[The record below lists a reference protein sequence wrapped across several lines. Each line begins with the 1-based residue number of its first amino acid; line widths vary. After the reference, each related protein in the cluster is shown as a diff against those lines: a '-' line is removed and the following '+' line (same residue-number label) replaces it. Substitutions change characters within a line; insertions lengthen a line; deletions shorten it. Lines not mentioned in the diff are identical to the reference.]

1 MIQDAFVRL
10 RAKQLYW
17 QGYPPAEIARLMG
30 ISQNTIYSWKKRDE
44 WDETPPVARVTQ
56 SIDARLVQLTGKP
69 DKTGGDFKEI
79 DLLARQ
85 LKKLSD
91 GQPTDVNG
99 TKKPRK
105 RKLKN
110 HFTEEQII
118 ALREKIMG
126 SLAGHQR
133 TWYDALRELEDEKE
147 RRHRMILKSRQIG
160 ATWYFAQEALLR
172 ALRNDVK
179 RDYQRNQIFLSA
191 SRRQALQFKQ
201 IIQKVAHEVDVELK
215 GGDKIILSNGA
226 ELHFLGTS
234 AATAQSYTGNLY
246 FDEFFWVSNFASLRK
261 VAGAMATLKG
271 LTCTYFS
278 TPSSETHE
286 AYPFWTGDRWNG
298 RKAKGQRQMFDV
310 SWKTLKSGLLCPDKI
325 WRQIVTLKDVVEQG
339 WEHTD
344 FEEIQDE
351 NSEDEFRNLYMCE
364 FVRDGESA
372 FSLNSLIGCGVDG
385 YDDWPDWKPFAPR
398 PVGNRP
404 VWVGYDANGSTGNG
418 DSGALCVVVPP
429 AVSGGKLRTI
439 ETRQVQGLEFEE
451 QARVIEDITLKYSVQ
466 HIGIDVTGG
475 NGDAVYQ
482 IVKKFFPAAVPYNF
496 TMASKRALVMK
507 MLQVIRAGR
516 WEYDR
521 SERALVTAFNAVR
534 KIKTQGGFI
543 TYDTDRSRGVSHGD
557 LAWANM
563 LAVINE
569 PLGDED
575 GAVRSFV
582 MEF

>member
-1 MIQDAFVRL
+1 MIQDTFVRL

-79 DLLARQ
+79 DLLTRQ

-91 GQPTDVNG
+91 GQPGDANG

-110 HFTEEQII
+110 HFTEEQIT
-118 ALREKIMG
+118 ALREKVMG
-126 SLAGHQR
+126 SLAVHQR
-133 TWYDALRELEDEKE
+133 DWYDALAVCEAADCRN
-147 RRHRMILKSRQIG
+147 RMILKSRQIG

-172 ALRNDVK
+172 ALRDTVEYP
-179 RDYQRNQIFLSA
+179 YQRNQIFLSA
-191 SRRQALQFKQ
+191 SRRQAYQFKGV
-201 IIQKVAHEVDVELK
+201 IQRLAEEVGVELK
-215 GGDKIILSNGA
+215 GGDKIVLSNGA

-234 AATAQSYTGNLY
+234 AASAQSYTGHLY
-246 FDEFFWVSNFASLRK
+246 FDEFFWVANFIKLRK
-261 VAGAMATLKG
+261 VAAAMATLTG
-271 LTCTYFS
+271 LTRTYFS

-286 AYPFWTGDRWNG
+286 AYQFWTGDRWNE
-298 RKAKGQRQMFDV
+298 KRQKSKRQEFDV
-310 SWKTLKSGLLCPDKI
+310 SWKALNSGLLCPDKT
-325 WRQIVTLKDVVEQG
+325 WRQIVTIQDVIDKG
-339 WEHTD
+339 WKLTRLD
-344 FEEIQDE
+344 EIQDE

-429 AVSGGKLRTI
+429 AVPGGRFRTI
-439 ETRQVQGLEFEE
+439 ETIQVRGLEFEE
-451 QARVIEDITLKYSVQ
+451 QARVIEDITLKYNVQ
-466 HIGIDVTGG
+466 HVGIDVTGG
-475 NGDAVYQ
+475 NGDGVYQ

-496 TMASKRALVMK
+496 TLASKRALVMK

-521 SERALVTAFNAVR
+521 GERELVTAFNAIR
-534 KIKTQGGFI
+534 KTKTQAGFI

-569 PLGDED
+569 PLGDDD
-575 GAVRSFV
+575 GAVKSLV

>member
-1 MIQDAFVRL
+1 MIQDTFVRL

-79 DLLARQ
+79 DLLTRQ

-91 GQPTDVNG
+91 GQPVDANG

-110 HFTEEQII
+110 HFTEEQIT
-118 ALREKIMG
+118 ALREKVMS
-126 SLAGHQR
+126 SLAVHQR
-133 TWYDALRELEDEKE
+133 DWYDALAVCEAADCRN
-147 RRHRMILKSRQIG
+147 RMILKSRQIG

-172 ALRNDVK
+172 ALRDTVEYP
-179 RDYQRNQIFLSA
+179 YQRNQIFLSA
-191 SRRQALQFKQ
+191 SRRQAYQFKGV
-201 IIQKVAHEVDVELK
+201 IQRLAEEVGVELK
-215 GGDKIILSNGA
+215 GGDKIVLSNGA

-234 AATAQSYTGNLY
+234 AASAQSYTGHLY
-246 FDEFFWVSNFASLRK
+246 FDEFFWVANFIKLRK
-261 VAGAMATLKG
+261 VAAAMATLTG
-271 LTCTYFS
+271 LTRTYFS

-286 AYPFWTGDRWNG
+286 AYQFWTGDRWNE
-298 RKAKGQRQMFDV
+298 KRQKSKRQEFDV
-310 SWKTLKSGLLCPDKI
+310 SWKALNSGLLCPDKT
-325 WRQIVTLKDVVEQG
+325 WRQIVTIQDVIDKG
-339 WEHTD
+339 WKLTRLD
-344 FEEIQDE
+344 EIQDE

-429 AVSGGKLRTI
+429 AVPGGRFRTI
-439 ETRQVQGLEFEE
+439 ETIQVRGLEFEE
-451 QARVIEDITLKYSVQ
+451 QARVIEDITLKYNVQ
-466 HIGIDVTGG
+466 HVGIDVTGG
-475 NGDAVYQ
+475 NGDGVYQ

-496 TMASKRALVMK
+496 TLASKRALVMK

-521 SERALVTAFNAVR
+521 GERELVTAFNAIR
-534 KIKTQGGFI
+534 KTKTQAGFI

-569 PLGDED
+569 PLGDDD
-575 GAVRSFV
+575 GAVKSLV

>member
-1 MIQDAFVRL
+1 MIQDTFTRL

-79 DLLARQ
+79 DLLTRQ

-91 GQPTDVNG
+91 GQTCEAADG
-99 TKKPRK
+99 KKTRK

-110 HFTEEQII
+110 HFTDEQIT
-118 ALREKIMG
+118 ALREKVMG
-126 SLAGHQR
+126 SLAAHQR
-133 TWYDALRELEDEKE
+133 DWYDALAICEAADCRN
-147 RRHRMILKSRQIG
+147 RMILKSRQIG

-172 ALRNDVK
+172 ALRDTVEHP
-179 RDYQRNQIFLSA
+179 YQRNQIFLSA
-191 SRRQALQFKQ
+191 SRRQAYQFKGV
-201 IIQKVAHEVDVELK
+201 IQKLAEEVGVELK
-215 GGDKIILSNGA
+215 GGDKIVLSNGA

-234 AATAQSYTGNLY
+234 AASAQSYTGHLY
-246 FDEFFWVSNFASLRK
+246 FDEFFWVANFIKLRK
-261 VAGAMATLKG
+261 VAAAMATLTG
-271 LTCTYFS
+271 LTRTYFS

-286 AYPFWTGDRWNG
+286 AYQFWTGDRWNEK
-298 RKAKGQRQMFDV
+298 RAKSQRQSFDV
-310 SWKTLKSGLLCPDKI
+310 TWKTLNSGLLCPDKT
-325 WRQIVTLKDVVEQG
+325 WRQIVTIQDVIDKG
-339 WEHTD
+339 WKLTRLD
-344 FEEIQDE
+344 EIQDE

-372 FSLNSLIGCGVDG
+372 FSLNLLIGCGVDG

-429 AVSGGKLRTI
+429 AVPGGRFRTI

-451 QARVIEDITLKYSVQ
+451 QARVIEDITLKYNVQ

-521 SERALVTAFNAVR
+521 GERELVTAFNAVR

-563 LAVINE
+563 LAIINE

-575 GAVRSFV
+575 GAVKGLV

>member
-1 MIQDAFVRL
+1 MIQDTFVRL

-79 DLLARQ
+79 DLLTRQ

-91 GQPTDVNG
+91 GQPVDANG

-118 ALREKIMG
+118 ALREKVMG
-126 SLAGHQR
+126 SLAVHQR
-133 TWYDALRELEDEKE
+133 DWYDALAVCEAADCRN
-147 RRHRMILKSRQIG
+147 RMILKSRQIG

-172 ALRNDVK
+172 ALRDTVEYP
-179 RDYQRNQIFLSA
+179 YQRNQIFLSA
-191 SRRQALQFKQ
+191 SRRQAHQFKGV
-201 IIQKVAHEVDVELK
+201 IQRLAEEVGVELK
-215 GGDKIILSNGA
+215 GGDKIVLSNGA
-226 ELHFLGTS
+226 EMHFLGTS
-234 AATAQSYTGNLY
+234 AASAQSYTGHLY
-246 FDEFFWVSNFASLRK
+246 FDEFFWVANFIKLRK
-261 VAGAMATLKG
+261 VAAAMATLTG
-271 LTCTYFS
+271 LTRTYFS

-286 AYPFWTGDRWNG
+286 AYQFWTGDRWNEK
-298 RKAKGQRQMFDV
+298 RAKSQRQSFDV
-310 SWKTLKSGLLCPDKI
+310 TWKTLNSGLLCPDKT
-325 WRQIVTLKDVVEQG
+325 WRQIVTIQDVIDKG
-339 WEHTD
+339 WKLTRLD
-344 FEEIQDE
+344 EIQDE

-429 AVSGGKLRTI
+429 AVPGGRFRTI
-439 ETRQVQGLEFEE
+439 ETIQVRGLEFEE
-451 QARVIEDITLKYSVQ
+451 QARVIEDITLKYNVQ
-466 HIGIDVTGG
+466 HVGIDVTGG
-475 NGDAVYQ
+475 NGDGVYQ

-496 TMASKRALVMK
+496 TLASKRALVMK

-521 SERALVTAFNAVR
+521 SERELVTAFNAIR
-534 KIKTQGGFI
+534 KTKTQGGFI

-569 PLGDED
+569 PLGDDD
-575 GAVRSFV
+575 GAVKSLV

>member
-1 MIQDAFVRL
+1 MIQDTFVRL

-79 DLLARQ
+79 DLLTRQ

-91 GQPTDVNG
+91 GQPGDANG

-110 HFTEEQII
+110 HFTEEQIT
-118 ALREKIMG
+118 ALREKVMG
-126 SLAGHQR
+126 SLAVHQR
-133 TWYDALRELEDEKE
+133 DWYDALAVCEAADCRN
-147 RRHRMILKSRQIG
+147 RMILKSRQIG

-172 ALRNDVK
+172 ALRDAVEYP
-179 RDYQRNQIFLSA
+179 YQRNQIFLSA
-191 SRRQALQFKQ
+191 SRRQAYQFKGV
-201 IIQKVAHEVDVELK
+201 IQRLAEEVGVELK
-215 GGDKIILSNGA
+215 GGDKIVLSNGA

-234 AATAQSYTGNLY
+234 AASAQSYTGHLY
-246 FDEFFWVSNFASLRK
+246 FDEFFWVANFIKLRK
-261 VAGAMATLKG
+261 VAAAMATLTG
-271 LTCTYFS
+271 LTRTYFS

-286 AYPFWTGDRWNG
+286 AYQFWTGDRWNEK
-298 RKAKGQRQMFDV
+298 RAKSQRQSFDV
-310 SWKTLKSGLLCPDKI
+310 TWKTLNSGLLCPDKT
-325 WRQIVTLKDVVEQG
+325 WRQIVTIQDVIDKG
-339 WEHTD
+339 WKLTRLD
-344 FEEIQDE
+344 EIQDE

-385 YDDWPDWKPFAPR
+385 YDDWSDWKPFAPR

-429 AVSGGKLRTI
+429 AVPGGRFRTI
-439 ETRQVQGLEFEE
+439 ETIQVRGLEFEE
-451 QARVIEDITLKYSVQ
+451 QARVIEDITLKYNVQ
-466 HIGIDVTGG
+466 HVGIDVTGG
-475 NGDAVYQ
+475 NGDGVYQ

-496 TMASKRALVMK
+496 TLASKRALVMK

-521 SERALVTAFNAVR
+521 SERELVTAFNAIR
-534 KIKTQGGFI
+534 KTKTQGGFI

-569 PLGDED
+569 PLGDDD
-575 GAVRSFV
+575 GAVKSLV

>member
-1 MIQDAFVRL
+1 MIQDTFVRL

-17 QGYPPAEIARLMG
+17 QGYPPAEISRLMG
-30 ISQNTIYSWKKRDE
+30 ISQNTIYSWKKRDG
-44 WDETPPVARVTQ
+44 WDETPPVSRVTQ
-56 SIDARLVQLTGKP
+56 SIDARLVQLTTKP
-69 DKTGGDFKEI
+69 DKSGGDFKEI
-79 DLLARQ
+79 DLLTRQ
-85 LKKLSD
+85 LKKLGD
-91 GQPTDVNG
+91 GQTAG
-99 TKKPRK
+99 AGGEKKPRK

-110 HFTEEQII
+110 HFTDEQIT
-118 ALREKIMG
+118 ALRAKILG

-179 RDYQRNQIFLSA
+179 QDYQRNQIFLSA

-201 IIQKVAHEVDVELK
+201 IIQKVAREVDVDLK

-246 FDEFFWVSNFASLRK
+246 FDEFFWVSNFTSLRK

-271 LTCTYFS
+271 LNCTYFS

-344 FEEIQDE
+344 FEEVRDE

-372 FSLNSLIGCGVDG
+372 FSLNTLIGCGTDG
-385 YDDWPDWKPFAPR
+385 YDEWSDWKPFAAR
-398 PVGNRP
+398 PMGSRP
-404 VWVGYDANGSTGNG
+404 VWIGYDANGSTGNG
-418 DSGALCVVVPP
+418 DSGALSVCVPP
-429 AVSGGKLRTI
+429 AVAGGKFRTV
-439 ETRQVQGLEFEE
+439 ETIQVQGLEFEE
-451 QARVIEDITLKYSVQ
+451 QARVIEEMTFKYSVQ

-475 NGDAVYQ
+475 NGDGVYQ
-482 IVKKFFPAAVPYNF
+482 IVKKFFPAAMPYTF
-496 TMASKRALVMK
+496 SLSSKRALVMK
-507 MLQVIRAGR
+507 MLQVMRAGR

-521 SERALVTAFNAVR
+521 SERALVTAFNAIR
-534 KIKTQGGFI
+534 KVKTPGGFI
-543 TYDTDRSRGVSHGD
+543 TYETDRSRGVSHGD
-557 LAWANM
+557 LAWATM

-569 PLGDED
+569 PLGAED
-575 GAVRSFV
+575 GAPGSLV

>member
-1 MIQDAFVRL
+1 MIQDTFTRR

-17 QGYPPAEIARLMG
+17 QGYPPAEISRLTG

-56 SIDARLVQLTGKP
+56 SIDARLVQLTSKP

-79 DLLARQ
+79 DLLTRQ

-91 GQPTDVNG
+91 GQTCEAAG
-99 TKKPRK
+99 GKKTRK

-110 HFTEEQII
+110 HFTDEQIT
-118 ALREKIMG
+118 ALREKVMG
-126 SLAGHQR
+126 SLAAHQR
-133 TWYDALRELEDEKE
+133 DWYDALAICEAADCRN
-147 RRHRMILKSRQIG
+147 RMILKSRQIG

-172 ALRNDVK
+172 ALRDTVEHP
-179 RDYQRNQIFLSA
+179 YQRNQIFLSA
-191 SRRQALQFKQ
+191 SRRQAYQFKGV
-201 IIQKVAHEVDVELK
+201 IQKLAEEVGVELK
-215 GGDKIILSNGA
+215 GGDKIVLSNGA

-234 AATAQSYTGNLY
+234 AASAQSYTGHLY
-246 FDEFFWVSNFASLRK
+246 FDEFFWVANFIKLRK
-261 VAGAMATLKG
+261 VAAAMATLTG
-271 LTCTYFS
+271 LTRTYFS

-286 AYPFWTGDRWNG
+286 AYQFWTGDRWNEK
-298 RKAKGQRQMFDV
+298 RAKSQRQSFDV
-310 SWKTLKSGLLCPDKI
+310 TWKTLNSGLLCPDKT
-325 WRQIVTLKDVVEQG
+325 WRQIVTIQDVIDKG
-339 WEHTD
+339 WKLTRLD
-344 FEEIQDE
+344 EIQDE

-372 FSLNSLIGCGVDG
+372 FSLNLLIGCGVDG

-398 PVGNRP
+398 PMGNRP

-429 AVSGGKLRTI
+429 AVPGGRFRTI

-451 QARVIEDITLKYSVQ
+451 QARVIEDITLKYNVQ

-521 SERALVTAFNAVR
+521 GERELVTAFNAVR

-563 LAVINE
+563 LAIINE

-575 GAVRSFV
+575 GAVKSLV

>member
-79 DLLARQ
+79 DLLTRQ

-91 GQPTDVNG
+91 GQTCEAAG
-99 TKKPRK
+99 GKKTRK

-110 HFTEEQII
+110 HFTDEQIT
-118 ALREKIMG
+118 ALREKVMG
-126 SLAGHQR
+126 SLAAHQR
-133 TWYDALRELEDEKE
+133 DWYDALAICEAADCRN
-147 RRHRMILKSRQIG
+147 RMILKSRQIG

-172 ALRNDVK
+172 ALRDTVEHP
-179 RDYQRNQIFLSA
+179 YQRNQIFLSA
-191 SRRQALQFKQ
+191 SRRQAYQFKGV
-201 IIQKVAHEVDVELK
+201 IQKLAEEVGVELK
-215 GGDKIILSNGA
+215 GGDKIVLSNGA

-234 AATAQSYTGNLY
+234 AASAQSYTGHLY
-246 FDEFFWVSNFASLRK
+246 FDEFFWVANFIKLRK
-261 VAGAMATLKG
+261 VAAAMATLTG
-271 LTCTYFS
+271 LTRTYFS

-286 AYPFWTGDRWNG
+286 AYQFWTGDRWNEK
-298 RKAKGQRQMFDV
+298 RAKSQRQSFDV
-310 SWKTLKSGLLCPDKI
+310 TWKTLNSGLLCPDKT
-325 WRQIVTLKDVVEQG
+325 WRQIVTIQDVIDKG
-339 WEHTD
+339 WKLTRLD
-344 FEEIQDE
+344 EIQDE

-372 FSLNSLIGCGVDG
+372 FSLNLLIGCGVDG

-429 AVSGGKLRTI
+429 AVPGGRFRTI

-451 QARVIEDITLKYSVQ
+451 QARVIEDITLKYNVQ

-521 SERALVTAFNAVR
+521 GERELVTAFNAVR
-534 KIKTQGGFI
+534 KIKTQAGFI

-575 GAVRSFV
+575 GAVKSFV

>member
-1 MIQDAFVRL
+1 
-10 RAKQLYW
+10 
-17 QGYPPAEIARLMG
+17 
-30 ISQNTIYSWKKRDE
+30 QNTIYSWKKRDE

-56 SIDARLVQLTGKP
+56 SIDARLVQLTSKP

-79 DLLARQ
+79 DLLTRQ

-91 GQPTDVNG
+91 GQTCEAAG
-99 TKKPRK
+99 GKKTRK

-110 HFTEEQII
+110 HFTDEQIT
-118 ALREKIMG
+118 ALREKVMG
-126 SLAGHQR
+126 SLAAHQR
-133 TWYDALRELEDEKE
+133 DWYDALAICEAADCRN
-147 RRHRMILKSRQIG
+147 RMILKSRQIG

-172 ALRNDVK
+172 ALRDTVEHP
-179 RDYQRNQIFLSA
+179 YQRNQIFLSA
-191 SRRQALQFKQ
+191 SRRQAYQFKGV
-201 IIQKVAHEVDVELK
+201 IQKLAEEVGVELK
-215 GGDKIILSNGA
+215 GGDKIVLSNGA

-234 AATAQSYTGNLY
+234 AASAQSYTGHLY
-246 FDEFFWVSNFASLRK
+246 FDEFFWVANFIKLRK
-261 VAGAMATLKG
+261 VAAAMATLTG
-271 LTCTYFS
+271 LTRTYFS

-286 AYPFWTGDRWNG
+286 AYQFWTGDRWNEK
-298 RKAKGQRQMFDV
+298 RAKSQRQSFDV
-310 SWKTLKSGLLCPDKI
+310 TWKTLNSGLLCPDKT
-325 WRQIVTLKDVVEQG
+325 WRQIVTIQDVIDKG
-339 WEHTD
+339 WKLTRLD
-344 FEEIQDE
+344 EIQDE

-372 FSLNSLIGCGVDG
+372 FSLNLLIGCGVDG

-398 PVGNRP
+398 PMGNRP

-429 AVSGGKLRTI
+429 AVPGGRFRTI

-451 QARVIEDITLKYSVQ
+451 QARVIEDITLKYNVQ

-521 SERALVTAFNAVR
+521 GERELVTAFNAVR

-563 LAVINE
+563 LAIINE

-575 GAVRSFV
+575 GAVKSLV